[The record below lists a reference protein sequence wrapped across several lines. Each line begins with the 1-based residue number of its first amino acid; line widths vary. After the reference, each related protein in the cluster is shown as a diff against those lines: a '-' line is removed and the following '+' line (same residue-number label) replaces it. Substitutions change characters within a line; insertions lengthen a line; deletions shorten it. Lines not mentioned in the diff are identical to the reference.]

1 MTEGNKE
8 NKENKK
14 NKEKVALV
22 TGAGDPAGMGAA
34 IARRL
39 ARDGM
44 AVALLDIKGD
54 GANGVAGEINEVGG
68 KAIAVQTDVSSRSQ
82 VEVAVARVRQE
93 LGPVSVVVNNAATEG
108 WCKFEE
114 LTDEIWDKTFDINLK
129 GTFIV
134 TQTVLPDM
142 EKAGWGRIIN
152 ISALGGQMGGVYDMT
167 HYNAS
172 KGGMITFTQSLAIG
186 LGVKGITVNTVSP
199 GFIDTPMARRAIE
212 TSAFPVDPE
221 DIIAS
226 YPIPRL
232 GKAEDIA
239 AAVAFFASEEAG
251 YITNQVLGVNGGC
264 FT

>member
-1 MTEGNKE
+1 MTEN
-8 NKENKK
+8 NARR
-14 NKEKVALV
+14 VALV
-22 TGAGDPAGMGAA
+22 TGAGDPHGMGAA

-44 AVALLDIKGD
+44 AVGVLDILGD
-54 GANGVAGEINEVGG
+54 GAR
-68 KAIAVQTDVSSRSQ
+68 AIAEEIESAGGNALALETDVTDRSQ
-82 VEVAVARVRQE
+82 VESAIRQLRE
-93 LGPVSVVVNNAATEG
+93 VFGPISVLVNNAAIEG
-108 WCKFEE
+108 WCKFDQ
-114 LTDEIWDKTFDINLK
+114 LTDELWDRNFAVNLK

-142 EKAGWGRIIN
+142 EAAGWGRIVN
-152 ISALGGQMGGVYDMT
+152 VSALGGQMGGAYDMT

-172 KGGMITFTQSLAIG
+172 KGGMITFTKSLAIG
-186 LGVKGITVNTVSP
+186 LGAKGITVNTVSP
-199 GFIDTPMARRAIE
+199 GFIDTPMARRSIDAGL
-212 TSAFPVDPE
+212 FPIDPK

-251 YITNQVLGVNGGC
+251 YITNQTLGVNGGC
-264 FT
+264 YD

>member
-1 MTEGNKE
+1 MAAESRR
-8 NKENKK
+8 
-14 NKEKVALV
+14 VALV
-22 TGAGDPAGMGAA
+22 TGAGDPLGMGAA

-44 AVALLDIKGD
+44 RIAVLDILGD
-54 GANGVAGEINEVGG
+54 GARAVAAEIQAAGG
-68 KAIAVQTDVSSRSQ
+68 KAMAVEANIADRGGVAD
-82 VEVAVARVRQE
+82 AVAQVRE
-93 LGPVSVVVNNAATEG
+93 AFGAITVLVNNAATEG
-108 WCKFEE
+108 WCKFED
-114 LTDEIWDKTFDINLK
+114 LTDEIWDRTLGVNLK

-142 EKAGWGRIIN
+142 EAAGWGRIVN
-152 ISALGGQMGGVYDMT
+152 VSALGGQMGGVFDMA

-172 KGGMITFTQSLAIG
+172 KGGVITFTKTLAIG
-186 LGVKGITVNTVSP
+186 LGSKGITVNTVSP

-212 TSAFPVDPE
+212 TSAFPVDYR
-221 DIIAS
+221 DILAA

-251 YITNQVLGVNGGC
+251 YITNQTLGVNGGC
-264 FT
+264 RD